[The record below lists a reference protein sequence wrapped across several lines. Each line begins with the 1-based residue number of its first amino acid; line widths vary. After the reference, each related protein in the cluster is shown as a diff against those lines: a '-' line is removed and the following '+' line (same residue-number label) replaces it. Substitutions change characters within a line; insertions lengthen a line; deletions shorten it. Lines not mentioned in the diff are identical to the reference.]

1 MTAPDLATLITAF
14 FVRHL
19 AAEHN
24 ASPHTAKAYRDAIKL
39 LLRFAAAACHRP
51 MAALQF
57 EDLTPDLILRFLT
70 DLETTRRNTARTR
83 NARLAAIHSFY
94 RYVLDGH
101 PECALACHR
110 VLAIPVKKSTRPL
123 LGYLTDVELAHV
135 LGQMDRTTLD
145 GERDYL
151 LLALL
156 YDTGARI
163 QELLDLTPSDVRF
176 VPPAVARLHGKGR
189 RERLCPLLPQTARL
203 VSRYLA
209 RVGRPLDD
217 RSPLFRNRYGQ
228 PLKRHG
234 ARYLLMKYLDRA
246 RTSMSSLHR
255 SGISPHTL
263 RHTKAMHL
271 LQAGVPLITIKDFL
285 GHADVK
291 STEVYVQI
299 DVGMKREALALVGSP
314 TTLTPKPARLSKD
327 LLTWLESL

>member
-1 MTAPDLATLITAF
+1 MTAPDLSKLVTVF

-24 ASPHTAKAYRDAIKL
+24 ASPHTTKAYRDALKL
-39 LLRFAAAACHRP
+39 LLRFAADACHRP
-51 MAALQF
+51 TAALQS

-70 DLETTRRNTARTR
+70 DLETTRRNSVRTR
-83 NARLAAIHSFY
+83 NARLAAIHSFF
-94 RYVLDGH
+94 RYVLDSH

-110 VLAIPVKKSTRPL
+110 VLAIPVKKATRPL
-123 LGYLTDVELAHV
+123 LGYLTEAELAH
-135 LGQMDRTTLD
+135 LLAQMDRTTID
-145 GERDYL
+145 GERDYV

-176 VPPAVARLHGKGR
+176 VAPAVARLHGKGR

-217 RSPLFRNRYGQ
+217 HGPLFRNRYEQ

-246 RTSMSSLHR
+246 RASMPSLRR
-255 SGISPHTL
+255 SGISPHTI
-263 RHTKAMHL
+263 RHNTETS
-271 LQAGVPLITIKDFL
+271 ITVSGRRYAQRSRRPRRIFNPHVIRII
-285 GHADVK
+285 GTH
-291 STEVYVQI
+291 
-299 DVGMKREALALVGSP
+299 P
-314 TTLTPKPARLSKD
+314 TR
-327 LLTWLESL
+327 